1 MTQSCNR
8 SNSSHGPPEWVRRK
22 IEARISRD
30 RGLGC
35 PFTADDCCHSQ
46 MQFLSPWLRQDPC
59 SNMSIPHD
67 LYGSCERY
75 SCTRDSDSSM
85 LHRKPPFWLRNKC
98 HFTKSSIINT
108 DVNKGPP
115 KSVIIEMLGLKRDY
129 LNTKLNSL
137 DSHIKKLK
145 EEVKEKDNNPENNLW
160 FDYLKTILF
169 SIFYIYYF
177 YLNELINKLIN

>member
-1 MTQSCNR
+1 MTQCCNR
-8 SNSSHGPPEWVRRK
+8 SNSSHGPPEWIRRK
-22 IEARISRD
+22 IEARISRY

-35 PFTADDCCHSQ
+35 PFTADDCCQSQ

-67 LYGSCERY
+67 LYGSCERC
-75 SCTRDSDSSM
+75 SCTRDSDPS
-85 LHRKPPFWLRNKC
+85 
-98 HFTKSSIINT
+98 TKESIINT
-108 DVNKGPP
+108 DGNKGPP

-145 EEVKEKDNNPENNLW
+145 EEVKEQNKNPENNL
-160 FDYLKTILF
+160 
-169 SIFYIYYF
+169 
-177 YLNELINKLIN
+177 